1 MKCEN
6 CNTLLEVN
14 DSFCYS
20 CGFYHGE
27 KKYKTEI
34 VNKKYETEL
43 KEFIE
48 KINEVELDKEV
59 QWNKTLQKY
68 TDILNKSKLI
78 LNEKELVDYAYESL
92 FEETGKFI
100 YKAKAKE
107 FHIAFVG
114 AIKAGKST
122 LINSFLDRN
131 LASISVTPETAA
143 LTKFRASKDRDYI
156 KLKFYN
162 KKEWTNLW
170 ESIDD
175 SHSDKFKKE
184 YLALEADKI
193 KNKWVGA
200 EDKKICFEN
209 QEEFKKEIKKWTS
222 SKKAAHYFVK
232 EVEIGLKDFSLP
244 ERVVFIDTPGL
255 NDPVEYRSKI
265 TREYIDKANAVLVCI
280 QADAMTGQ
288 ELSTIYRVF
297 SNTAHN
303 PAKVYIIGT
312 KLDNL
317 NKPLTDWK
325 EQKSEWLKRLEED
338 ACYGDQEL
346 AKNNLLSASAY
357 MYNMLSQYDDLGEE
371 IIDYELEPIAKKFR
385 IKDIEDNLNELFE
398 LTNIT
403 KIKNKIKNEIIS
415 KHEIIFLNDLEEHY
429 ENIKFD
435 LINTFKNIK
444 NENKELLQFA
454 DEDIKEIKNKKM
466 ESLNRLKESKQEK
479 EELEQ
484 TLREIKDLT
493 QKRSQELSKY
503 IEGLL

>member
-6 CNTLLEVN
+6 CKATIKNN
-14 DSFCYS
+14 NSFCYN
-20 CGFYHGE
+20 CGFYQAE
-27 KKYKTEI
+27 NQFETEV
-34 VNKKYETEL
+34 VNKKYKQEL
-43 KEFIE
+43 VKFIE
-48 KINEVELDKEV
+48 RINEVELDEKI
-59 QWNKTLQKY
+59 QWNETLQKHA
-68 TDILNKSKLI
+68 DILNKSKLI
-78 LNEKELVDYAYESL
+78 LNEKELADYAFESL
-92 FEETGKFI
+92 FEETGEFI
-100 YKAKAKE
+100 RKAKTKE

-122 LINSFLDRN
+122 LINSFLGRN

-143 LTKFRASKDRDYI
+143 LTKFRASKDKDYI

-170 ESIDD
+170 KSIDD
-175 SHSDKFKKE
+175 SQSDIFKRE

-193 KNKWVGA
+193 KDKWVGA
-200 EDKKICFEN
+200 DDKKLCFED
-209 QEEFKKEIKKWTS
+209 QEEFKEAIKKWTS

-255 NDPVEYRSKI
+255 DDPVEYRSKI

-325 EQKSEWLKRLEED
+325 EQQREWLKRLEED

-346 AKNNLLSASAY
+346 AKNNLLSVSAY
-357 MYNMLSQYDDLGEE
+357 MYNMLKQYDNLSED
-371 IIDYELEPIAKKFR
+371 IIDYELEPMTKKFR
-385 IKDIEDNLNELFE
+385 VKNIEANFSKLFE
-398 LTNIT
+398 LTNVA
-403 KIKNKIKNEIIS
+403 KIKDKIKNEIIN
-415 KHEIIFLNDLEEHY
+415 KHETIFLNDLTEHY

-435 LINTFKNIK
+435 LVNVFQNIK
-444 NENKELLQFA
+444 SENQELLQIT
-454 DEDIKEIKNKKM
+454 DEDIQEIKNKKI
-466 ESLNRLKESKQEK
+466 ESLNRLKESKKEK
-479 EELEQ
+479 EELEE
-484 TLREIKDLT
+484 TLGEIRRFT
-493 QKRSQELSKY
+493 QKRAQELSNF
-503 IEGLL
+503 IVDLL